1 MKNCM
6 LKIGAK
12 TVTAP
17 PSTMNKLGQVNGD
30 TMNYKVLGRVL
41 AASWCIFIL
50 LQDGFGGRM
59 MQKDNNHLF
68 GLIAATVCGMICGV
82 AVKVVDLTQEHGLRI
97 SPTKEFVCYLVV
109 LLNIFALCTVVPG
122 GQSFIAYFIVYHGLI
137 KAKADTCKH
146 LFLAAGVYSL
156 WIYLTVKEFLSVDW
170 LFVAVTVAIATLW
183 NFWSILNNKLF
194 CMGDTFANRFSVHI
208 IILMANLVAF
218 SYDRFVAPALIM
230 VAQICVYATTKMI
243 AEMQTWYTT
252 SKREDLVAKNY
263 LTIEL
268 FTILGAVQWLLTYI
282 LMLWE
287 GVRLGTG
294 PWPVNLGSYYLVWE
308 FLDSYLDYFNKGAY
322 TSKEFQL
329 PKRILYAL
337 YFVMDAGLHV
347 LFVVYG
353 LGMPTD
359 EFDLGNSHTVQSRFL
374 YLAAMIA
381 MWMMVFTLCSK
392 LGLGRQIKYCGYAV
406 QCINHTCMVRLPA
419 YASSPL
425 LMTAAWI
432 SALGNSCY
440 LPKMW
445 STTFPKPKMLF
456 SIFAIGLVVVSVL
469 SNIFHHELRAM
480 PASQHSFIAGMW
492 LVFVVIAM
500 TFAHHWW
507 KDKICY

>member
-1 MKNCM
+1 
-6 LKIGAK
+6 
-12 TVTAP
+12 
-17 PSTMNKLGQVNGD
+17 MNKLGQVNGD
-30 TMNYKVLGRVL
+30 TMNYQVLGRVL

-68 GLIAATVCGMICGV
+68 GLIAATVYGMICGV

-97 SPTKEFVCYLVV
+97 SPTKEIVCYVVV

-137 KAKADTCKH
+137 KAKADTRKH
-146 LFLAAGVYSL
+146 LFLAVGVYSL
-156 WIYLTVKEFLSVDW
+156 WIYLTVKGFLSVDW

-183 NFWSILNNKLF
+183 SILNKLF

-243 AEMQTWYTT
+243 AEMQTWYST

-322 TSKEFQL
+322 TRKNFQL
-329 PKRILYAL
+329 PKRVLYAL
-337 YFVMDAGLHV
+337 YFVMDAGLHI

-374 YLAAMIA
+374 YLTALIA

-392 LGLGRQIKYCGYAV
+392 HGLGREIKYCGYTI
-406 QCINHTCMVRLPA
+406 QCVHHTSVVRLPV

-425 LMTAAWI
+425 LMTAAW
-432 SALGNSCY
+432 SSTLGNCCY
-440 LPKMW
+440 IPKIC
-445 STTFPKPKMLF
+445 SPSFPKPKMLF
-456 SIFAIGLVVVSVL
+456 SMFAIGLVVVSVL

-492 LVFVVIAM
+492 LIFVVIAM